1 MKGLIKIVIQQRRI
15 VLFIALVAAI
25 FGMYSYYVIPKQENP
40 HIKVTASMVTTIY
53 PGASPQDVEE
63 LVTKKI
69 EDAVSEI
76 SEFKKVSSESTK
88 YVSVVIVEYHND
100 ADIDKANR
108 ELREKIDEVKNQ
120 LPNGCKE
127 PEIDTNLAEAAGM
140 LISLSGDQYSYEQLS
155 SYGEKIEEA
164 IGQVE
169 GIYKTQLVGNVDKQ
183 ITVKVHREQLNQL
196 DLSLRELDQILYAQ
210 NLEIPSG
217 SLENEEG
224 KIYVQTKAFYQS
236 IEDIKNTIVGVSR
249 ETGAIVRLKD
259 IATVDMELKENVK
272 KVKQEQQDAV
282 IVAGYFKEDRN
293 IIPIGA
299 KVREVLENIKRNLP
313 QDLVLTEVIFQPED
327 VQKSMGNFITNL
339 ILGMILVVVVIFIGM
354 GFRNAVV
361 VALSIPFTMAV
372 TILLMRAT
380 NVTFQSVS
388 LAGLIIA
395 LGMIVDN
402 TIVISEGIQ
411 VRYNNGESKEEA
423 AIQATSSAAMPVLTS
438 TLTTLAAFVP
448 LMFIP
453 GDVGRFLSS
462 LPKVVIYALSASFV
476 SAIFVTPSILSMVIK
491 RKENQEKKDGKIKKI
506 FMKLLQLGLKR
517 RGMTL
522 MISVLL
528 LIFTVSFVMPQLKVA
543 FFPKADKDLM
553 YVDTF
558 VEKIGDLGYTEGIA
572 DQISRLMAEEP
583 EIINVT
589 TGVGTSMPKFYITMM
604 PLPDKEN
611 YTRSILKFDLKR
623 SQRFT
628 TKDELAFYLQKK
640 LDTQII
646 GAVSTLKM
654 LEMTDTETPVGIRVL
669 GKDMNRLK
677 EVSWQLENALRD
689 IPGTINVNSNA
700 SENTYEYSVE
710 VDTDKA
716 SMLGLLNSDIQQE
729 ISTALF
735 GSKNAVYRK
744 SSKEYDIE
752 LKSDINSVNQLENLE
767 IKSSVTGEKVL
778 LKQVANIQ
786 LEPQMDSINRFK
798 KQRGVFVTSDVKPGY
813 SAVDVENYVENS
825 VLKNIDLDGV
835 QIVFEGEREKIDQNF
850 SNMGV
855 LGILIFFLIY
865 TILLIEFQSFIE
877 PFIILFT
884 VPLSLIGSMLGLWI
898 FGKPLSLTALL
909 GVISLMGIVVNNA
922 ILLIDY
928 IKTSLKEGYSTEEAC
943 LNAVSLRFTP
953 IMLSSTTTLIGL
965 VPLAVSSSELFSPMA
980 IALMNGLM
988 LSTFLTM
995 VLIPVIYL
1003 SLENYR
1009 NQKSK
1014 SQCVD

>member
-1 MKGLIKIVIQQRRI
+1 MKGLIKIAVQQRRI
-15 VLFIALVAAI
+15 VLFIALVTAI

-76 SEFKKVSSESTK
+76 SEFKKVSSESAK

-120 LPNGCKE
+120 LPKGCKE

-169 GIYKTQLVGNVDKQ
+169 GIYKTQLIGNVDKQ

-196 DLSLRELDQILYAQ
+196 DLSLRELDEILYAQ

-217 SLENEEG
+217 SLENQEG

-299 KVREVLENIKRNLP
+299 KVREVLENIKRDLP

-423 AIQATSSAAMPVLTS
+423 AIEATSSAAMPVLTS

-491 RKENQEKKDGKIKKI
+491 RKENQEKEDGKIKKF

-522 MISVLL
+522 MISILL

-628 TKDELAFYLQKK
+628 TKDDLAFYLQKK

-710 VDTDKA
+710 VVTDKA

-752 LKSDINSVNQLENLE
+752 LKSDINSVNQLENLG

-798 KQRGVFVTSDVKPGY
+798 KQRSVFVTSDIKPGY

-825 VLKNIDLDGV
+825 LLKNIDLDGV
-835 QIVFEGEREKIDQNF
+835 QIVFEGEREKIDENF

-855 LGILIFFLIY
+855 LGILILFLIY
-865 TILLIEFQSFIE
+865 TILLIEFKSFIE

-953 IMLSSTTTLIGL
+953 IMLSSITTLIGL

-995 VLIPVIYL
+995 ILIPVIYL

-1009 NQKSK
+1009 NQKS
-1014 SQCVD
+1014 